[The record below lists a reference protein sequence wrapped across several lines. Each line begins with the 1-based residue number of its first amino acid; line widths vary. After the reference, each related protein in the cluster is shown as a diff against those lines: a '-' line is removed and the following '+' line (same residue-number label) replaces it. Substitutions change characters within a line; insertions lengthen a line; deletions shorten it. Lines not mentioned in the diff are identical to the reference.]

1 MLQKLLTEAGASLR
15 EIPGHSFNPDQT
27 FGYRKYTDR
36 EAFFRDLKDL
46 YARQVLPLVLKGLC
60 GAVYTEVSDV
70 EDETNGLLTFD
81 RQEAKVKPEDL
92 SEIAFLLQEAIQAP
106 KTGT

>member
-1 MLQKLLTEAGASLR
+1 MLQKLLTEAGASLP

-36 EAFFRDLKDL
+36 EAFLRDLKDL

-81 RQEAKVKPEDL
+81 RREAKVKPEDL